1 MNLQLTL
8 AWRYLNGRKLRTFL
22 TTLAV
27 VFGVLIIFGMNIILP
42 TMLAAFQANMMAA
55 AGAVDATITHQTGGG
70 FPPDVADGLGDIDG
84 VRAVTVSLNRTV
96 NLPADFV
103 DGDPA
108 LPDRV
113 SAISLIG
120 IEPES
125 AQSLRVYLVQGDGRF
140 LEPGD
145 TTAAVI
151 SQSLADAYRVRLG
164 DTINLP
170 SVNGVVDLTVV
181 GILPTRTMPGNEE
194 VLVTLAQ
201 AQTMTGQTNQVNTV
215 DIALDTM
222 DEARRAAILDEIE
235 TTVGENYTIGSLQPG
250 SEMFASLQM
259 GQIAM
264 NMFGVLALFMGGFII
279 FNTFRTV
286 VAERRRDIGML
297 RALGA
302 RRGTITAVILIEGL
316 LQGVIGSA
324 IGLVLGYLMGAG
336 IVRLAEPAMNTFLNI
351 NMGAPVVSPGL
362 LVTSFL
368 LGVGVTLLSGLIPAQ
383 NASKVTP
390 MDALRPSVA
399 EVETKRRMSRG
410 AIAGIVLIVL
420 AVTALATGDSAFIAL
435 GSLLF
440 LVGLILVAPLLL
452 RPIAFAF
459 GKLTSL
465 LYARQGIGEIAQENL
480 TRQPSRVVI
489 TASATMIGLA
499 IVVAL
504 GGMSSSLSNMMNQ
517 GVHRSLGSDYLLLP
531 PSISVWTGDMG
542 SGPEFTERLQAIEG
556 VGDIST
562 LRFAA
567 GVINGQAVSVLGI
580 NPVVYP
586 RVSGLEFLEGG
597 ESAFSELA
605 EGRTMIVNGAFT
617 MTLPGI
623 QVGDTVEMTTPNGVQ
638 RYTIVAVGSDLLN
651 AKVVTAYISQANLA
665 ADFNRTDDVFIQF
678 NLLPGV
684 ELEDVDAQIRTVAA
698 DYPQYTVLAGRSYI
712 DQMLQLL
719 EVMFVGMYFLLA
731 FLAFP
736 SLIAMVNT
744 LAISVIERRREIGML
759 RAVGATRKQVRQ
771 MVVAEALLLA
781 AVGTAFGIAAG
792 MYLGYVIINSLG
804 AVFPIEYT
812 FPLGGI
818 IGGILIGLVFG
829 ALAAIVPARQA
840 ARLQVVEALRYE

>member
-27 VFGVLIIFGMNIILP
+27 IFGVLIIFGMNIILP
-42 TMLAAFQANMMAA
+42 TMMASFQANMMAA
-55 AGAVDATITHQTGGG
+55 TGTVDATITHQTGGG
-70 FPPDVADGLGDIDG
+70 FPPAMANGLNEIDG
-84 VRAVTVSLNRTV
+84 VRAVAVSLNRTV

-108 LPDRV
+108 TPDRISV
-113 SAISLIG
+113 VSLIG

-125 AQSLRVYLVQGDGRF
+125 AQALRVYLVQGDGRF
-140 LEPGD
+140 LETGD
-145 TTAAVI
+145 TAATVI
-151 SQSLADAYRVRLG
+151 SQSLADAYHVQLG
-164 DTINLP
+164 DTIAIP
-170 SVNGVVDLTVV
+170 SVTGVVDLTVV
-181 GILPTRTMPGNEE
+181 GILPTRTEPGNEE
-194 VLVTLAQ
+194 VLVPLPQ
-201 AQTMTGQTNQVNTV
+201 AQSMTGQTDQINTI

-222 DEARRAAILDEIE
+222 DETERAAILAEIE
-235 TTVGENYTIGSLQPG
+235 TAVGENYTIGSLDPG
-250 SEMFASLQM
+250 SEMFASLKM

-316 LQGVIGSA
+316 LQGGIGSC
-324 IGLVLGYLMGAG
+324 IGLALGYLMGAG
-336 IVRLAEPAMNTFLNI
+336 VVRLAEPAMNTFLNI
-351 NMGAPVVSPGL
+351 DMGAPVVSPSL
-362 LVTSFL
+362 LVTSFV

-410 AIAGIVLIVL
+410 AIAGLVLVVL
-420 AVTALATGDSAFIAL
+420 AVVALATGDSAFISL

-465 LYARQGIGEIAQENL
+465 LYARQGIGEIAQGNL

-504 GGMSSSLSNMMNQ
+504 GGMSSSLTSMMDEV
-517 GVHRSLGSDYLLLP
+517 VHGSLGSDYLLIP
-531 PSISVWTGDMG
+531 PSISVWSGDMG
-542 SGPEFTERLQAIEG
+542 SGPEFTDRLQAIDG

-567 GVINGQAVSVLGI
+567 SAVGGQPISLLGI
-580 NPVVYP
+580 DPETFP
-586 RVSGLEFLEGG
+586 RVSGLDFLQGDD
-597 ESAFSELA
+597 SAYAALA
-605 EGRTMIVNGAFT
+605 EGRAVIVNGSFL
-617 MTLPGI
+617 MTFPGTAI
-623 QVGDTVEMTTPNGVQ
+623 GDQVELATTNGA
-638 RYTIVAVGSDLLN
+638 RSYTIVAVGSDLLN

-665 ADFNRTDDVFIQF
+665 ADFGRTDDVFIQF
-678 NLLPGV
+678 NLQPGV
-684 ELEDVDAQIRTVAA
+684 ELEDVDAQVRAVAA
-698 DYPQYTVLAGRSYI
+698 DYPQYSVVAGKSYI

-719 EVMFVGMYFLLA
+719 NVVFIGMYFLLA

-736 SLIAMVNT
+736 SLIAMINT

-759 RAVGATRKQVRQ
+759 RAVGATRKQVRR

-781 AVGTAFGIAAG
+781 AVGTAFGIASG
-792 MYLGYVIINSLG
+792 MYLGYVLVDALSTM
-804 AVFPIEYT
+804 FPMEYM

-818 IGGILIGLVFG
+818 IGGIAIGLVFG
-829 ALAAIVPARQA
+829 ALAAIIPARQA
-840 ARLQVVEALRYE
+840 AKLQVVEALRYE